1 MNNNNNN
8 NKTYKGI
15 SSKKT
20 VILGAHVVSPS
31 VMELLPM
38 EDMPLLDKRDQ
49 AIVIE
54 EDVIKDIIPSS
65 EAPFGEEWE
74 VYDVRVLWSYQHLQS
89 ATLMPFLQ
97 GTEQPN
103 FMLAYREK
111 RTTTSKRRAAL
122 MPQ

>member
-1 MNNNNNN
+1 
-8 NKTYKGI
+8 
-15 SSKKT
+15 
-20 VILGAHVVSPS
+20 VVSPS
-31 VMELLPM
+31 AMELLPM

-54 EDVIKDIIPSS
+54 EGVIKDIIPSS
-65 EAPFGEEWE
+65 ELLL
-74 VYDVRVLWSYQHLQS
+74 VRSGKYTMLGVLWSYQHLQS

-122 MPQ
+122 MPR